1 MVMGPQFANR
11 LADVLNE
18 SVLGAR
24 NMGHQKWGSVCHF
37 HKWLLADP
45 HCMCINNIYIYT
57 YIHIYVYIY
66 IRIYIYVY
74 IYIHIYIRIYT
85 YIYTYIYIYIYVHT
99 YI

>member
-24 NMGHQKWGSVCHF
+24 VKMGHQKWGSLCHF

-45 HCMCINNIYIYT
+45 HCMCIIYIC
-57 YIHIYVYIY
+57 
-66 IRIYIYVY
+66 
-74 IYIHIYIRIYT
+74 IYIHIYI
-85 YIYTYIYIYIYVHT
+85 YIYIYIRTYDIHT
-99 YI
+99 